1 MCEGTLIKH
10 EWLAILLYKLKKS
23 EEDFLFMRKK
33 IIILTDTLSANG
45 LLQNSLLNMDYEI
58 MVSKDILTQPKDKE
72 FYFLQNFDL
81 IIYQQYMYSGLK
93 ESFLDNLALL
103 NKPIVVLTFESE
115 EVNKSKYLNSTNVIF
130 IRYPIS
136 VTDLASRLAT
146 IFEEEASQTA
156 KNGQEK
162 NVVSFIDSEGTN
174 SNSAS
179 FSNIGKVKKQHSYQ
193 LKDRTLIIDNWLIP
207 LTKKEH
213 QVLEHFIKSEQR
225 VFSSQ
230 VLCEAIWTNA
240 KQKNKQALLS
250 NLINRIKQ
258 KIMEKTSIFEPFIL
272 NKKGIG
278 YYLNQEFIE
287 IDGQQNEIIR
297 ELLVGSV

>member
-1 MCEGTLIKH
+1 
-10 EWLAILLYKLKKS
+10 
-23 EEDFLFMRKK
+23 
-33 IIILTDTLSANG
+33 
-45 LLQNSLLNMDYEI
+45 MDYEI

-81 IIYQQYMYSGLK
+81 IIYQQSMYSGLK
-93 ESFLDNLALL
+93 ESFLDNLVLL

-115 EVNKSKYLNSTNVIF
+115 QVNSSKYLTDANVSF
-130 IRYPIS
+130 VRYPIS
-136 VTDLASRLAT
+136 VTDLASKLAA
-146 IFEEEASQTA
+146 IFEETASRVGKNSQERTVDSSGDNEASS
-156 KNGQEK
+156 KNA
-162 NVVSFIDSEGTN
+162 S
-174 SNSAS
+174 S
-179 FSNIGKVKKQHSYQ
+179 FSNVVKAKRQYSFQ

-213 QVLEHFIKSEQR
+213 QVLEHFIESDQR

-230 VLCEAIWTNA
+230 ALCEAIWANA
-240 KQKNKQALLS
+240 QQKNKQALLS

-278 YYLNQEFIE
+278 YYLNQEFIA
-287 IDGQQNEIIR
+287 IDEQNDGKTR

>member
-1 MCEGTLIKH
+1 M
-10 EWLAILLYKLKKS
+10 YKKLRGGFS
-23 EEDFLFMRKK
+23 IMRKK

-81 IIYQQYMYSGLK
+81 IIYQQSMYSGLK

-103 NKPIVVLTFESE
+103 NKPIVVLTFEAE
-115 EVNKSKYLNSTNVIF
+115 QVNKSKYSNNGNVSF
-130 IRYPIS
+130 VRYPIS
-136 VTDLASRLAT
+136 VTDLASKLAS
-146 IFEEEASQTA
+146 IFEESVNSQGNGGQERAMNSSINNEGASQ
-156 KNGQEK
+156 NPL
-162 NVVSFIDSEGTN
+162 SH
-174 SNSAS
+174 
-179 FSNIGKVKKQHSYQ
+179 SNIAKVKKQYSFQ

-213 QVLEHFIKSEQR
+213 QVLEHFIESDQR

-230 VLCEAIWTNA
+230 ALCEAIWTNA

-258 KIMEKTSIFEPFIL
+258 KIMDKTSIFEPFIL

-278 YYLNQEFIE
+278 YYLNQEFVE
-287 IDGQQNEIIR
+287 LDEQNNEKTR

>member
-1 MCEGTLIKH
+1 
-10 EWLAILLYKLKKS
+10 
-23 EEDFLFMRKK
+23 MRKK
-33 IIILTDTLSANG
+33 IIILTETLSANG

-81 IIYQQYMYSGLK
+81 IIYQQSMYSGLK

-115 EVNKSKYLNSTNVIF
+115 QVNKSKYLNNANVSF
-130 IRYPIS
+130 VRYPIS
-136 VTDLASRLAT
+136 VTDLASKLAA
-146 IFEEEASQTA
+146 IFEESANRKGKNSQERA
-156 KNGQEK
+156 
-162 NVVSFIDSEGTN
+162 EGSSTN
-174 SNSAS
+174 NDGFARNMSAYSNAV
-179 FSNIGKVKKQHSYQ
+179 KVKKPYSFQ

-213 QVLEHFIKSEQR
+213 QVLTHFIESEQR

-230 VLCEAIWTNA
+230 SLCEAIWTNA

-258 KIMEKTSIFEPFIL
+258 KIMDKTSIFEPFIL

-278 YYLNQEFIE
+278 YYLNQEFVALDE
-287 IDGQQNEIIR
+287 QNDEQIR
-297 ELLVGSV
+297 ELLVGNL

>member
-1 MCEGTLIKH
+1 
-10 EWLAILLYKLKKS
+10 
-23 EEDFLFMRKK
+23 MRKK

-58 MVSKDILTQPKDKE
+58 MVSKDMLTQPKDKE

-81 IIYQQYMYSGLK
+81 IIYQQSMYSGLK
-93 ESFLDNLALL
+93 ESFLDNLVLL

-115 EVNKSKYLNSTNVIF
+115 QVNKTKYLNNSKVTFVP
-130 IRYPIS
+130 YPIS
-136 VTDLASRLAT
+136 VTDLASKLAT
-146 IFEEEASQTA
+146 IFEETA
-156 KNGQEK
+156 NHARKTNQDGGKDSYQ
-162 NVVSFIDSEGTN
+162 NSEGA
-174 SNSAS
+174 SKKVSS
-179 FSNIGKVKKQHSYQ
+179 FSNVVKVKKQYSFQ

-213 QVLEHFIKSEQR
+213 QVLEHFIESEQR

-230 VLCEAIWTNA
+230 SLCEAIWTNA

-287 IDGQQNEIIR
+287 LDEHHEEQAR

>member
-1 MCEGTLIKH
+1 
-10 EWLAILLYKLKKS
+10 
-23 EEDFLFMRKK
+23 MRKK

-81 IIYQQYMYSGLK
+81 IIYQQSMYSGLK

-115 EVNKSKYLNSTNVIF
+115 QVNNSKYLDNDNVSF
-130 IRYPIS
+130 VRYPIS
-136 VTDLASRLAT
+136 VTDLASKLAS
-146 IFEEEASQTA
+146 IFEEVASNA
-156 KNGQEK
+156 SKSEQEIGIGSSIHNSSSVQNDTSSS
-162 NVVSFIDSEGTN
+162 NVV
-174 SNSAS
+174 
-179 FSNIGKVKKQHSYQ
+179 KVKKQYSFQ

-213 QVLEHFIKSEQR
+213 QVLEHFIYSDQR

-230 VLCEAIWTNA
+230 TLCEAIWLNA

-258 KIMEKTSIFEPFIL
+258 KIMEKTSIFEPFIQ

-278 YYLNQEFIE
+278 YYLNQEFVALDE
-287 IDGQQNEIIR
+287 QNDEKIR
-297 ELLVGSV
+297 ELLVGNI

>member
-1 MCEGTLIKH
+1 
-10 EWLAILLYKLKKS
+10 
-23 EEDFLFMRKK
+23 MRKK

-58 MVSKDILTQPKDKE
+58 MVSKDILTRPKDKE

-81 IIYQQYMYSGLK
+81 IIYQQSMYSGLK
-93 ESFLDNLALL
+93 ESFLDNLVLL

-115 EVNKSKYLNSTNVIF
+115 QANESKYADNTEVTF
-130 IRYPIS
+130 VRYPIS
-136 VTDLASRLAT
+136 VTDLASKLAE
-146 IFEEEASQTA
+146 IFEETAVRAGQTNQERTIDVFSGNESMSQH
-156 KNGQEK
+156 
-162 NVVSFIDSEGTN
+162 S
-174 SNSAS
+174 S
-179 FSNIGKVKKQHSYQ
+179 FSVKNKKTHTFQ

-230 VLCEAIWTNA
+230 ALCEAIWINA

-278 YYLNQEFIE
+278 YYLNQDFVLLNDHHDEKIK
-287 IDGQQNEIIR
+287 
-297 ELLVGSV
+297 ELLTGAL

>member
-1 MCEGTLIKH
+1 
-10 EWLAILLYKLKKS
+10 
-23 EEDFLFMRKK
+23 MRKK

-81 IIYQQYMYSGLK
+81 IIYQQSMYSSLK

-103 NKPIVVLTFESE
+103 NKPIIVLTFESE
-115 EVNKSKYLNSTNVIF
+115 QGSKSKYLNNANVSF
-130 IRYPIS
+130 VRYPIS
-136 VTDLASRLAT
+136 VTNLASRLAT
-146 IFEEEASQTA
+146 IFEDVTNRSGKNNQEREVNSSMKNEGASRNT
-156 KNGQEK
+156 
-162 NVVSFIDSEGTN
+162 SST
-174 SNSAS
+174 SNLV
-179 FSNIGKVKKQHSYQ
+179 KVKKQYSFQ

-213 QVLEHFIKSEQR
+213 QVLEHFIESDQR

-230 VLCEAIWTNA
+230 SLCEAIWTNA
-240 KQKNKQALLS
+240 NQKNKQALLS

-258 KIMEKTSIFEPFIL
+258 KIMEKTSIFDPFIL

-278 YYLNQEFIE
+278 YYLNQEFVSLDE
-287 IDGQQNEIIR
+287 QNGEKIKD
-297 ELLVGSV
+297 LLVGSV

>member
-1 MCEGTLIKH
+1 
-10 EWLAILLYKLKKS
+10 
-23 EEDFLFMRKK
+23 MRKK

-58 MVSKDILTQPKDKE
+58 MVSKDIMTQPKDKE

-81 IIYQQYMYSGLK
+81 IIYQQSMYSGLK
-93 ESFLDNLALL
+93 ESFLDNLVLL

-115 EVNKSKYLNSTNVIF
+115 QVNKSKYLTNASVSF
-130 IRYPIS
+130 VRYPIS
-136 VTDLASRLAT
+136 VTDLASKLAA
-146 IFEEEASQTA
+146 IFEETAGRVGKNSQERTDASFENSEASS
-156 KNGQEK
+156 KH
-162 NVVSFIDSEGTN
+162 VS
-174 SNSAS
+174 S
-179 FSNIGKVKKQHSYQ
+179 FSNVAKVKKQYSFQ

-213 QVLEHFIKSEQR
+213 QVLEHFIESDQR

-230 VLCEAIWTNA
+230 SLCEAIWANA

-278 YYLNQEFIE
+278 YYLNQEFIA
-287 IDGQQNEIIR
+287 IDEQNDEKTR

>member
-1 MCEGTLIKH
+1 
-10 EWLAILLYKLKKS
+10 
-23 EEDFLFMRKK
+23 MRKK

-58 MVSKDILTQPKDKE
+58 MVSKDILTQPRDKE

-81 IIYQQYMYSGLK
+81 IIYQQSMYSGLK

-115 EVNKSKYLNSTNVIF
+115 QVNKSKYMNSTNIIF
-130 IRYPIS
+130 VRYPIS
-136 VTDLASRLAT
+136 VTDLASKLAT
-146 IFEEEASQTA
+146 IFEEDASRTN
-156 KNGQEK
+156 KNKQERT
-162 NVVSFIDSEGTN
+162 VSSINNDDFSQNTT
-174 SNSAS
+174 S
-179 FSNIGKVKKQHSYQ
+179 FSNVAKTKKQYSFQ

-230 VLCEAIWTNA
+230 SLCEAIWTNA

-278 YYLNQEFIE
+278 YYLNQEFISLDE
-287 IDGQQNEIIR
+287 HQEEGIR
-297 ELLVGSV
+297 ELLVGGV

>member
-1 MCEGTLIKH
+1 
-10 EWLAILLYKLKKS
+10 
-23 EEDFLFMRKK
+23 MRKK

-81 IIYQQYMYSGLK
+81 IIYQQSMYSGLK

-115 EVNKSKYLNSTNVIF
+115 QVNKSKYLNNANVSF
-130 IRYPIS
+130 VSYPIS
-136 VTDLASRLAT
+136 VTDLASKLAA
-146 IFEEEASQTA
+146 IFEETANNEGKDSQDR
-156 KNGQEK
+156 
-162 NVVSFIDSEGTN
+162 VVDSSNN
-174 SNSAS
+174 SAGVSRNTAS
-179 FSNIGKVKKQHSYQ
+179 FSNVVKVKKQYSYQ

-213 QVLEHFIKSEQR
+213 QVLEHFVESDQR

-230 VLCEAIWTNA
+230 ALCEAIWTNA

-278 YYLNQEFIE
+278 YYLNQDFVPLDE
-287 IDGQQNEIIR
+287 QNDEKRR
-297 ELLVGSV
+297 ELLVGNV

>member
-1 MCEGTLIKH
+1 
-10 EWLAILLYKLKKS
+10 
-23 EEDFLFMRKK
+23 MRKK

-58 MVSKDILTQPKDKE
+58 MVSKDILDQPKDKE

-81 IIYQQYMYSGLK
+81 IIYQQSMYSGLK

-103 NKPIVVLTFESE
+103 DKPIVVLTFETE
-115 EVNKSKYLNSTNVIF
+115 EDSKTKYLNNSNVTF

-136 VTDLASRLAT
+136 VTDLASRLAM
-146 IFEEEASQTA
+146 IFEEEVARKGKPNQGRTA
-156 KNGQEK
+156 TSYVSSDRPNKN
-162 NVVSFIDSEGTN
+162 I
-174 SNSAS
+174 SA
-179 FSNIGKVKKQHSYQ
+179 FSSVAKAKKQHAYQ
-193 LKDRTLIIDNWLIP
+193 LKDRTLIIDSWLIP

-213 QVLEHFIKSEQR
+213 QVLEHFIKSDQK

-230 VLCEAIWTNA
+230 ALCEAIWANA
-240 KQKNKQALLS
+240 TQKNKQALLS

-278 YYLNQEFIE
+278 YYLNQEFVE
-287 IDGQQNEIIR
+287 LDGQDNEKIR

>member
-1 MCEGTLIKH
+1 MNV
-10 EWLAILLYKLKKS
+10 
-23 EEDFLFMRKK
+23 RRK

-58 MVSKDILTQPKDKE
+58 MVSKDILVQPKDKE

-81 IIYQQYMYSGLK
+81 IIYQQSMYGVLK
-93 ESFLDNLALL
+93 KSFLDNLLLL

-115 EVNKSKYLNSTNVIF
+115 EINKSKYTENSNITF

-136 VTDLASRLAT
+136 VTDLASELAT
-146 IFEEEASQTA
+146 IFDRRASLGA
-156 KNGQEK
+156 EMVDNNLSMGNEN
-162 NVVSFIDSEGTN
+162 NVYDATSYSSGMQ
-174 SNSAS
+174 A
-179 FSNIGKVKKQHSYQ
+179 KKQYSFQ
-193 LKDRTLIIDNWLIP
+193 LKDRTLIIDEWLIP

-213 QVLEHFIKSEQR
+213 QVLEHFIKSEQK

-230 VLCEAIWTNA
+230 ALCEAIWTNA
-240 KQKNKQALLS
+240 QQSNKQALLS

-272 NKKGIG
+272 NKKGVG
-278 YYLNQEFIE
+278 YYINQEFKE
-287 IDGQQNEIIR
+287 ISNQSNNTSKD
-297 ELLVGSV
+297 LLVGNV

>member
-1 MCEGTLIKH
+1 
-10 EWLAILLYKLKKS
+10 
-23 EEDFLFMRKK
+23 MRKK

-81 IIYQQYMYSGLK
+81 IIYQQSMYSGLK

-103 NKPIVVLTFESE
+103 DKPIVVLTFEAE
-115 EVNKSKYLNSTNVIF
+115 KINKSKYLNNSNVIF
-130 IRYPIS
+130 VRYPIS
-136 VTDLASRLAT
+136 VTDLASKLAA
-146 IFEEEASQTA
+146 IFEETSRSESGQT
-156 KNGQEK
+156 K
-162 NVVSFIDSEGTN
+162 VVNPYAPVEEGT
-174 SNSAS
+174 AA
-179 FSNIGKVKKQHSYQ
+179 FSPAKVKRHYSFQ

-207 LTKKEH
+207 LTKKEY
-213 QVLEHFIKSEQR
+213 QVLEHFVKSDQK

-230 VLCEAIWTNA
+230 ALCEAIWTNA
-240 KQKNKQALLS
+240 QQKNKQALLS

-258 KIMEKTSIFEPFIL
+258 KIMDKTSIFEPFIL

-278 YYLNQEFIE
+278 YYLNQEFVAVNE
-287 IDGQQNEIIR
+287 QQDEKVR
-297 ELLVGSV
+297 ELLVGNV

>member
-1 MCEGTLIKH
+1 
-10 EWLAILLYKLKKS
+10 
-23 EEDFLFMRKK
+23 MRKK

-81 IIYQQYMYSGLK
+81 IIYQQSMYSSLK

-103 NKPIVVLTFESE
+103 NKPIIVLTFESE
-115 EVNKSKYLNSTNVIF
+115 QGSKSKYLNNANVSF
-130 IRYPIS
+130 VRYPIS
-136 VTDLASRLAT
+136 VTNLASRLAT
-146 IFEEEASQTA
+146 IFEDVTNRSGKNNQEREVNSSIKNEGASRNTP
-156 KNGQEK
+156 
-162 NVVSFIDSEGTN
+162 ST
-174 SNSAS
+174 SNLV
-179 FSNIGKVKKQHSYQ
+179 KVKKQYSFQ

-213 QVLEHFIKSEQR
+213 QVLEHFIESDQR

-230 VLCEAIWTNA
+230 TLCEAIWTNA
-240 KQKNKQALLS
+240 NQKNKQALLS

-258 KIMEKTSIFEPFIL
+258 KIMEKTSVFEPFIL

-278 YYLNQEFIE
+278 YYLNQEFVSLDE
-287 IDGQQNEIIR
+287 QNGEKIKD
-297 ELLVGSV
+297 LLVGSV

>member
-1 MCEGTLIKH
+1 
-10 EWLAILLYKLKKS
+10 
-23 EEDFLFMRKK
+23 MRKK

-58 MVSKDILTQPKDKE
+58 MVSKDILTQPRDKE

-81 IIYQQYMYSGLK
+81 IIYQQSMYSGLK

-115 EVNKSKYLNSTNVIF
+115 QVNKSKYSDNVNVSF
-130 IRYPIS
+130 VRYPIS
-136 VTDLASRLAT
+136 VTDLASKLAA
-146 IFEEEASQTA
+146 IFEEVATRSGKNNKERVEDYSRSSEGVSRTAS
-156 KNGQEK
+156 GYS
-162 NVVSFIDSEGTN
+162 NVV
-174 SNSAS
+174 
-179 FSNIGKVKKQHSYQ
+179 KVKKHYSFQ

-213 QVLEHFIKSEQR
+213 QVLEHFIESDQR

-230 VLCEAIWTNA
+230 ALCEAIWTNA

-258 KIMEKTSIFEPFIL
+258 KIMDKTSIFEPFIL

-278 YYLNQEFIE
+278 YYLNQEFVE
-287 IDGQQNEIIR
+287 LDEQNNEKIR

>member
-1 MCEGTLIKH
+1 
-10 EWLAILLYKLKKS
+10 
-23 EEDFLFMRKK
+23 MRKK

-81 IIYQQYMYSGLK
+81 IIYQQSMYSGLK

-115 EVNKSKYLNSTNVIF
+115 QVNKSKYLNNANVIF
-130 IRYPIS
+130 VRYPIS
-136 VTDLASRLAT
+136 VTDLASKLAA
-146 IFEEEASQTA
+146 IFEERASQTGTD
-156 KNGQEK
+156 GQEK
-162 NVVSFIDSEGTN
+162 MADSYLNNEG
-174 SNSAS
+174 
-179 FSNIGKVKKQHSYQ
+179 FSRSSSSLPNTAKVKKQYSFQ

-213 QVLEHFIKSEQR
+213 QVLEHFIESDQR

-230 VLCEAIWTNA
+230 ALCEAIWTNA

-278 YYLNQEFIE
+278 YYLNQEFVE
-287 IDGQQNEIIR
+287 LDEQQDEKIR
-297 ELLVGSV
+297 ELLVGNV

>member
-1 MCEGTLIKH
+1 MVG
-10 EWLAILLYKLKKS
+10 ILLYIKIK
-23 EEDFLFMRKK
+23 EGFPFMRKK

-81 IIYQQYMYSGLK
+81 IIYQQSMYSGLK
-93 ESFLDNLALL
+93 ESFLDNLVLL

-115 EVNKSKYLNSTNVIF
+115 QVNKSKYLNNANVIF
-130 IRYPIS
+130 VRYPIS
-136 VTDLASRLAT
+136 VTDLASKLAS
-146 IFEEEASQTA
+146 IFEENSSHTGENS
-156 KNGQEK
+156 QEK
-162 NVVSFIDSEGTN
+162 TVDSINNGGSSQN
-174 SNSAS
+174 AMS
-179 FSNIGKVKKQHSYQ
+179 FSNNVVKVKKQYSFQ

-213 QVLEHFIKSEQR
+213 QVLEHFIESEQR

-230 VLCEAIWTNA
+230 SLCEAIWTNA

-278 YYLNQEFIE
+278 YYLNQEFVPLDE
-287 IDGQQNEIIR
+287 QRNEKIR
-297 ELLVGSV
+297 ELLVCSV

>member
-1 MCEGTLIKH
+1 
-10 EWLAILLYKLKKS
+10 
-23 EEDFLFMRKK
+23 MRKK

-58 MVSKDILTQPKDKE
+58 MVSKDILTRPKDKE

-81 IIYQQYMYSGLK
+81 IIYQQSMYSGLK
-93 ESFLDNLALL
+93 ESFLDNLVLL

-115 EVNKSKYLNSTNVIF
+115 QANESKYADNAEVTFV
-130 IRYPIS
+130 RYPIS
-136 VTDLASRLAT
+136 VTDLASKLAE
-146 IFEEEASQTA
+146 IFEATAVRAGQTNQERTIDVFSGNESMSQH
-156 KNGQEK
+156 
-162 NVVSFIDSEGTN
+162 SS
-174 SNSAS
+174 S
-179 FSNIGKVKKQHSYQ
+179 FSAVAKMKKTHTFQ

-213 QVLEHFIKSEQR
+213 QVLEHFIKSDQR

-230 VLCEAIWTNA
+230 ALCEAIWTNA

-278 YYLNQEFIE
+278 YYLNQDFTLLNDQHDEKIK
-287 IDGQQNEIIR
+287 
-297 ELLVGSV
+297 ELLTGAL

>member
-1 MCEGTLIKH
+1 
-10 EWLAILLYKLKKS
+10 
-23 EEDFLFMRKK
+23 MRKK

-81 IIYQQYMYSGLK
+81 IIYQQSMYSGLK

-115 EVNKSKYLNSTNVIF
+115 QANKSKYLNDANVSF
-130 IRYPIS
+130 VRYPIS
-136 VTDLASRLAT
+136 VTDLASKLAA
-146 IFEEEASQTA
+146 IFEESANRKGKNSQERAVDSSMNNGEASRMT
-156 KNGQEK
+156 
-162 NVVSFIDSEGTN
+162 SSSSTLI
-174 SNSAS
+174 
-179 FSNIGKVKKQHSYQ
+179 KVKKQYSFQ
-193 LKDRTLIIDNWLIP
+193 LKDRTLIIDSWLIP

-213 QVLEHFIKSEQR
+213 QVLEHFIESDQR

-230 VLCEAIWTNA
+230 ALCEAIWTNA

-278 YYLNQEFIE
+278 YYLNQEFVE
-287 IDGQQNEIIR
+287 LDEQNDEKIR

>member
-1 MCEGTLIKH
+1 
-10 EWLAILLYKLKKS
+10 
-23 EEDFLFMRKK
+23 MRKK

-81 IIYQQYMYSGLK
+81 IIYQQSMYSSLK

-103 NKPIVVLTFESE
+103 NKPIIVLTFESE
-115 EVNKSKYLNSTNVIF
+115 QGSKSKYLNNANVSF
-130 IRYPIS
+130 VRYPIS
-136 VTDLASRLAT
+136 VTNLASRLAT
-146 IFEEEASQTA
+146 IFEDVTNRSGKNNQEREVNSSIKNEGASRNTP
-156 KNGQEK
+156 
-162 NVVSFIDSEGTN
+162 ST
-174 SNSAS
+174 SNLV
-179 FSNIGKVKKQHSYQ
+179 KVKKQYSFQ

-213 QVLEHFIKSEQR
+213 QVLEHFIESDQR

-230 VLCEAIWTNA
+230 ALCEAIWTNA
-240 KQKNKQALLS
+240 NQKNKQALLS

-278 YYLNQEFIE
+278 YYLNQEFVSLDE
-287 IDGQQNEIIR
+287 QNGEKIKD
-297 ELLVGSV
+297 LLVGSV

>member
-1 MCEGTLIKH
+1 
-10 EWLAILLYKLKKS
+10 
-23 EEDFLFMRKK
+23 MRKK

-81 IIYQQYMYSGLK
+81 IIYQQSMYSGLK

-115 EVNKSKYLNSTNVIF
+115 QVSKSKYLNNANVSF
-130 IRYPIS
+130 VRYPIS
-136 VTDLASRLAT
+136 VTDLASKLAA
-146 IFEEEASQTA
+146 IFEETANRTGKNSQERAVDSSVNNEVTA
-156 KNGQEK
+156 RITPATSTL
-162 NVVSFIDSEGTN
+162 V
-174 SNSAS
+174 
-179 FSNIGKVKKQHSYQ
+179 KVKKQYSFQ

-213 QVLEHFIKSEQR
+213 QVLEHFIESDQR

-230 VLCEAIWTNA
+230 ALCEAIWTNA

-278 YYLNQEFIE
+278 YYLNQEFVALDE
-287 IDGQQNEIIR
+287 QNDEKVR

>member
-1 MCEGTLIKH
+1 
-10 EWLAILLYKLKKS
+10 
-23 EEDFLFMRKK
+23 MRKK

-81 IIYQQYMYSGLK
+81 IIYQQSMYSGLK

-115 EVNKSKYLNSTNVIF
+115 QVKKSKYLNNVNVSF
-130 IRYPIS
+130 VRYPIS
-136 VTDLASRLAT
+136 VTDLASKLAT
-146 IFEEEASQTA
+146 IFEDTANHAS
-156 KNGQEK
+156 KISQERA
-162 NVVSFIDSEGTN
+162 VDSSLRSEGYTRN
-174 SNSAS
+174 MSSLS
-179 FSNIGKVKKQHSYQ
+179 TVVKVKKKYSFQ

-213 QVLEHFIKSEQR
+213 QVLEYFIETEQR

-230 VLCEAIWTNA
+230 TLCEAIWTNA

-258 KIMEKTSIFEPFIL
+258 KIMEKTSIFEPFIQ

-278 YYLNQEFIE
+278 YYLNQEFVPLDE
-287 IDGQQNEIIR
+287 QNDEKIR

>member
-1 MCEGTLIKH
+1 
-10 EWLAILLYKLKKS
+10 
-23 EEDFLFMRKK
+23 MRKK
-33 IIILTDTLSANG
+33 IIILTETLSANG

-81 IIYQQYMYSGLK
+81 IIYQQSMYSGLK

-115 EVNKSKYLNSTNVIF
+115 QVNKSKYLNNANVSF
-130 IRYPIS
+130 VRYPIS
-136 VTDLASRLAT
+136 VTDLASKLAA
-146 IFEEEASQTA
+146 IFEESANRKG
-156 KNGQEK
+156 KNSLERA
-162 NVVSFIDSEGTN
+162 EGSSTN
-174 SNSAS
+174 NDGFAQNMSVYSNAV
-179 FSNIGKVKKQHSYQ
+179 KVKKPYSFQ

-213 QVLEHFIKSEQR
+213 QVLTHFIESEQR

-230 VLCEAIWTNA
+230 SLCEAIWTNA

-258 KIMEKTSIFEPFIL
+258 KIMDKTSIFEPFIL

-278 YYLNQEFIE
+278 YYLNQEFVALDE
-287 IDGQQNEIIR
+287 QNDEQIR
-297 ELLVGSV
+297 ELLVGNL

>member
-1 MCEGTLIKH
+1 
-10 EWLAILLYKLKKS
+10 
-23 EEDFLFMRKK
+23 MRKK

-81 IIYQQYMYSGLK
+81 IIYQQSMYSGLK
-93 ESFLDNLALL
+93 ESFLDNLVLL

-115 EVNKSKYLNSTNVIF
+115 QVNKSKYLTDANVSF
-130 IRYPIS
+130 VRYPIS
-136 VTDLASRLAT
+136 VTDLASKLAA
-146 IFEEEASQTA
+146 IFEETAGRANKNSQERTVASFETNEASS
-156 KNGQEK
+156 K
-162 NVVSFIDSEGTN
+162 NVS
-174 SNSAS
+174 S
-179 FSNIGKVKKQHSYQ
+179 FSNAAKVKKQYSFQ

-213 QVLEHFIKSEQR
+213 QVLEHFIESDQR

-230 VLCEAIWTNA
+230 SLCEAIWTNA

-278 YYLNQEFIE
+278 YYLNQEFIAVDE
-287 IDGQQNEIIR
+287 QNGEKTR
-297 ELLVGSV
+297 ELLVGNV

>member
-1 MCEGTLIKH
+1 
-10 EWLAILLYKLKKS
+10 
-23 EEDFLFMRKK
+23 MRKK

-81 IIYQQYMYSGLK
+81 IIYQQSMYSGLK

-115 EVNKSKYLNSTNVIF
+115 QINKSKYLNNTNVSF
-130 IRYPIS
+130 VRYPIS
-136 VTDLASRLAT
+136 VTDLASKLAS
-146 IFEEEASQTA
+146 IFEEVAGQVSKNSQGRAVDAS
-156 KNGQEK
+156 
-162 NVVSFIDSEGTN
+162 IDNTQNAS
-174 SNSAS
+174 S
-179 FSNIGKVKKQHSYQ
+179 FSNVVKVKKQYSFQ

-213 QVLEHFIKSEQR
+213 QVLEHFIESDQR

-230 VLCEAIWTNA
+230 SLCEAIWTNA

-278 YYLNQEFIE
+278 YYLNQEFVALDE
-287 IDGQQNEIIR
+287 QNNEKIR

>member
-1 MCEGTLIKH
+1 
-10 EWLAILLYKLKKS
+10 
-23 EEDFLFMRKK
+23 MRKK

-81 IIYQQYMYSGLK
+81 IIYQQSMYSGLK

-115 EVNKSKYLNSTNVIF
+115 QVSKSKYLNNANVSF
-130 IRYPIS
+130 VRYPIS
-136 VTDLASRLAT
+136 VTDLASKLAA
-146 IFEEEASQTA
+146 IFEE
-156 KNGQEK
+156 
-162 NVVSFIDSEGTN
+162 
-174 SNSAS
+174 SAS
-179 FSNIGKVKKQHSYQ
+179 RTGKNSQERAVSHSGNNEGSAQNTSPFSTVVKVKKQYSFQ

-213 QVLEHFIKSEQR
+213 QVLEHFIKSDQR

-230 VLCEAIWTNA
+230 SLCEAIWTNA

-278 YYLNQEFIE
+278 YYLNQEFVVLDE
-287 IDGQQNEIIR
+287 QNDEKIR
-297 ELLVGSV
+297 ELLVGSL

>member
-1 MCEGTLIKH
+1 
-10 EWLAILLYKLKKS
+10 
-23 EEDFLFMRKK
+23 MRKK

-58 MVSKDILTQPKDKE
+58 MVSKDIMTQPKDKE

-81 IIYQQYMYSGLK
+81 IIYQQSMYSGLK

-115 EVNKSKYLNSTNVIF
+115 QASKSKYMDNVNVSF
-130 IRYPIS
+130 VRYPIS
-136 VTDLASRLAT
+136 VTDLASKLAA
-146 IFEEEASQTA
+146 IFEETANRTGKNSQERIV
-156 KNGQEK
+156 NSPM
-162 NVVSFIDSEGTN
+162 NHEGTSRN
-174 SNSAS
+174 TSVPSS
-179 FSNIGKVKKQHSYQ
+179 LVKVKKQYSFQ

-213 QVLEHFIKSEQR
+213 QVLEHFIESDQR

-230 VLCEAIWTNA
+230 ALCEAIWTNA

-278 YYLNQEFIE
+278 YYLNQEFVALDE
-287 IDGQQNEIIR
+287 QNDEKSR

>member
-1 MCEGTLIKH
+1 
-10 EWLAILLYKLKKS
+10 
-23 EEDFLFMRKK
+23 
-33 IIILTDTLSANG
+33 
-45 LLQNSLLNMDYEI
+45 MDYEI

-81 IIYQQYMYSGLK
+81 IIYQQSMYSGLK
-93 ESFLDNLALL
+93 ESFIDNLALL

-115 EVNKSKYLNSTNVIF
+115 QDNKSKYLNNSNVSF
-130 IRYPIS
+130 VRYPIS
-136 VTDLASRLAT
+136 VTDLASKLAT
-146 IFEEEASQTA
+146 IFEETANRTDKNSQERAVASSG
-156 KNGQEK
+156 KNGETLQ
-162 NVVSFIDSEGTN
+162 NPT
-174 SNSAS
+174 S
-179 FSNIGKVKKQHSYQ
+179 FSNVVKAKKQYSFQ

-213 QVLEHFIKSEQR
+213 QVLEHFIKSDQR

-230 VLCEAIWTNA
+230 SLCEAIWTNA

-278 YYLNQEFIE
+278 YYLNQEFVILDE
-287 IDGQQNEIIR
+287 QNDEKIR
-297 ELLVGSV
+297 ELLVGSI

>member
-1 MCEGTLIKH
+1 
-10 EWLAILLYKLKKS
+10 
-23 EEDFLFMRKK
+23 MRKK

-81 IIYQQYMYSGLK
+81 IIYQQSMYSGLK
-93 ESFLDNLALL
+93 ESFLDNLMLL

-115 EVNKSKYLNSTNVIF
+115 PSNETKYGDNTDVTF
-130 IRYPIS
+130 IHYPIS
-136 VTDLASRLAT
+136 VTDLASKLAE
-146 IFEEEASQTA
+146 IFEETVARIGQTSQDRTIGGFASDESISQHSAAFSGT
-156 KNGQEK
+156 EK
-162 NVVSFIDSEGTN
+162 N
-174 SNSAS
+174 
-179 FSNIGKVKKQHSYQ
+179 KKQHIFQ

-213 QVLEHFIKSEQR
+213 QVLEHFIKSDQR

-230 VLCEAIWTNA
+230 ALCEAIWTNA
-240 KQKNKQALLS
+240 QQKNKQALLS

-258 KIMEKTSIFEPFIL
+258 KIMGKTSIFEPFIL
-272 NKKGIG
+272 NKKGT
-278 YYLNQEFIE
+278 
-287 IDGQQNEIIR
+287 
-297 ELLVGSV
+297 